1 MCCGSRFLYI
11 AADIPLEERRPMH
24 NLLRR
29 LRGAIGMG
37 IFWAL
42 GGAFLG
48 GLIELLDNIGVPW
61 GWIDGVDMWIPLFA
75 IPGFFGGIA
84 FSLVLGIAGH
94 HRKFEELSLLKFTLW
109 GAISGLLLGGAALL
123 LGTQVAVLFVLGA
136 PALFCATAAT
146 GTLALARMGERPA
159 LPAGGEEG

>member
-1 MCCGSRFLYI
+1 M
-11 AADIPLEERRPMH
+11 
-24 NLLRR
+24 NNVLRR

-48 GLIELLDNIGVPW
+48 GFLELLDNIGVAW
-61 GWIDGVDMWIPLFA
+61 SWIDGVDMWIPLLA

-94 HRKFEELSLLKFTLW
+94 HRKFEELSILKFAAW
-109 GAISGLLLGGAALL
+109 GAISGLLLGGTAVA
-123 LGTQVAVLFVLGA
+123 LGTQVALLFVLGV

-159 LPAGGEEG
+159 LPAESGEG

>member
-1 MCCGSRFLYI
+1 MN
-11 AADIPLEERRPMH
+11 

-48 GLIELLDNIGVPW
+48 GLIELLDNIGVAW
-61 GWIDGVDMWIPLFA
+61 RWIDGVDMWIPLLA

-94 HRKFEELSLLKFTLW
+94 HRKFEELSLLKFTAW
-109 GAISGLLLGGAALL
+109 GAISGLILGGIALA
-123 LGTQVAVLFVLGA
+123 LGINIPVLFVLTA
-136 PALFCATAAT
+136 PALFCASAAT

-159 LPAGGEEG
+159 LTDGGQGE

>member
-1 MCCGSRFLYI
+1 M
-11 AADIPLEERRPMH
+11 
-24 NLLRR
+24 NNVLRR
-29 LRGAIGMG
+29 LRGAIGIG

-48 GLIELLDNIGVPW
+48 GLIELLDNIGVAW
-61 GWIDGVDMWIPLFA
+61 RWIDGVDMWIPLLA

-94 HRKFEELSLLKFTLW
+94 HRKFEELSLLKFTAW
-109 GAISGLLLGGAALL
+109 GAISGLILGGIALA
-123 LGTQVAVLFVLGA
+123 LGINIPVLFVLTA
-136 PALFCATAAT
+136 PALFCASAAT

-159 LPAGGEEG
+159 LPAAAGEG

>member
-1 MCCGSRFLYI
+1 M
-11 AADIPLEERRPMH
+11 
-24 NLLRR
+24 NNVLRR

-48 GLIELLDNIGVPW
+48 GLIELLDNIGVAW
-61 GWIDGVDMWIPLFA
+61 SWIDGVDMWIPLLA

-94 HRKFEELSLLKFTLW
+94 RRKFEELSLPKFTAW
-109 GAISGLLLGGAALL
+109 GALSGLILGGIALA
-123 LGTQVAVLFVLGA
+123 LGINIPALFVLAA

-159 LPAGGEEG
+159 LPDGGQGK

>member
-1 MCCGSRFLYI
+1 M
-11 AADIPLEERRPMH
+11 
-24 NLLRR
+24 NNVLRR

-48 GLIELLDNIGVPW
+48 GLIELLDNIGVAW
-61 GWIDGVDMWIPLFA
+61 SWIDGVDMWIPLLA

-94 HRKFEELSLLKFTLW
+94 HRKFEELSLPKFTAW
-109 GAISGLLLGGAALL
+109 GALSGLILGGIALA
-123 LGTQVAVLFVLGA
+123 LGINIPVLFVLAA

-159 LPAGGEEG
+159 LPAAGGEG

>member
-1 MCCGSRFLYI
+1 M
-11 AADIPLEERRPMH
+11 
-24 NLLRR
+24 NNVLRR

-48 GLIELLDNIGVPW
+48 GLIELLDNIGVEW
-61 GWIDGVDMWIPLFA
+61 IWIDGVDMWIPLFA

-94 HRKFEELSLLKFTLW
+94 HRKFEELSLPKFTAW
-109 GAISGLLLGGAALL
+109 GALSGLILGGIALA
-123 LGTQVAVLFVLGA
+123 LGINIPVLFVLAA

-159 LPAGGEEG
+159 LPAAGGEG